1 MAFPNLPK
9 NSAQLLNKKKLFND
23 PVYGFI
29 HIPTELV
36 FDLIEH
42 PLFQRLRRI
51 KQLGLTDLVYPGAL
65 HTRFHHALG
74 AMHLM
79 GIATD
84 TLRQK
89 GVDISPEETEAAAI
103 AALLHDLG
111 HGPCSHALEG
121 ILLPGVHHEQLT
133 SLYLKQLEQEFGA
146 PVSRA
151 ISIFEKRSPKP
162 FLSQLVSGQ
171 LDVDRLDYLNRDG
184 FFTGVTEGAIGV
196 ENILRMLQ
204 VHEGKLVVEEKGIY
218 SIESFLHARRIMY
231 WQVYMHKTSV
241 AAEQMLVALIKRAKQ
256 VVTAND
262 WEQLRLTPFLKLNG
276 EIESQL
282 SPNLAAAFAS
292 LDDTDVWQAIKFWTQ
307 AKDPVIRYL
316 SQSLLSRKLVR
327 CVFSTEKA
335 DKNLVLKLRHAC
347 SDQLGLSLKDAS
359 KLIITG
365 EKTNAGY
372 LSGHDQINILT
383 KSGKVKEISKAS
395 DLPNIKALGKVVKKY
410 YLCYPK
416 NLSL

>member
-1 MAFPNLPK
+1 MPV
-9 NSAQLLNKKKLFND
+9 NKKKLIND

-36 FDLIEH
+36 FDLVEH

-51 KQLGLTDLVYPGAL
+51 KQLGVTDFVYPGAL

-79 GIATD
+79 GIAIN

-89 GVDISPEETEAAAI
+89 GTQISPEEAEAAAI
-103 AALLHDLG
+103 SALLHDLG
-111 HGPCSHALEG
+111 HGPFSHALEG
-121 ILLPGVHHEQLT
+121 ILIPGVHHEQLT
-133 SLYLKQLEQEFGA
+133 SFYLQQLEQEFGE
-146 PVSRA
+146 PISRA
-151 ISIFEKRSPKP
+151 ISIFEKRSERV

-204 VHEGKLVVEEKGIY
+204 VQDGKLVVEEKGIY

-241 AAEQMLVALIKRAKQ
+241 AAEQMLVALFQRARVLAQKSS
-256 VVTAND
+256 
-262 WEQLRLTPFLKLNG
+262 WELLSVAPFLEEKA
-276 EIESQL
+276 IESAGEL
-282 SPNLAAAFAS
+282 KPELAIAFAK
-292 LDDTDVWQAIKFWTQ
+292 LDDTDVWQAIKHWTQ
-307 AKDPVIRYL
+307 SSDIVMQYL
-316 SQSLLSRKLVR
+316 SNALVERRLLR
-327 CVFSTEKA
+327 CSFFTERPGKDQIA
-335 DKNLVLKLRHAC
+335 EIQKRCAAEMGLK
-347 SDQLGLSLKDAS
+347 LKDAS
-359 KLIITG
+359 RLVLTG

-372 LSGHDQINILT
+372 ISGEDQINILT

-395 DLPNIKALGKVVKKY
+395 DLPNIRALGKLVKKY

-416 NLSL
+416 TLSL